1 MGNFGRTLRLALR
14 YWPTV
19 AASGACSL
27 VVAVLWSA
35 NISALFPLVEVIG
48 KSQSLAQWA
57 GDSIVELQGEI
68 AGISAEEADLRA
80 RAATASG
87 DEAAELERQQLRAS
101 LRRESAEAQLAR
113 FRFFK
118 PWIDDYLP
126 ADPFQTLAVIVAA
139 VLVGTIIKDS
149 FLTLSLYLVDRVSQ
163 LATFDLRKQFYRR
176 TLRMDLATFNDSGTS
191 DLLSRFTFDLEQI
204 GGGLQTLFGRAIREP
219 LKMIGCLTVAAYI
232 CWQLL
237 LVSLV
242 VAPLAGLLIGFLAKT
257 LRRAN
262 RKALEEMSSLYT
274 ILVESFSGIKVV
286 KAFTM
291 ERYERQRFHAT
302 SKQWYRKS
310 MRIALVDGLIN
321 PVTEIMGMATICLA
335 ILFGAY
341 LVMSHRTHLLGIK
354 MCDRPLSLSA
364 LMLFYGMLAGV
375 TDPGRRM
382 TEVFNKLQRA
392 AAAADRV
399 YQMLDREPTIFDP
412 PKARALPRHH
422 RDLVFDRVSFH
433 YQPGHAVLEG
443 IDLRIASGETVAIV
457 GPNGCGKSTLVN
469 LISRF
474 FDPVSGSVRLDGVDL
489 RQVRLRELRSQI
501 GLVTQETLLF
511 DDTVFNN
518 IRYGFPQATR
528 AQVIEA
534 ARQAHAHKFIEEK
547 LDAGYDTLVGQAGAR
562 LSGGQRQ
569 RIALARA
576 ILRNPAILIL
586 DEATSQIDLESEQLI
601 QKVLEQFT
609 RHRTTV
615 IVTHRL
621 STLAL
626 AQRVVVME
634 AGRISDVGTHE
645 QLLGAATCT
654 GGCTNCSSSKV
665 PEREKS
671 RSSFNLGA
679 AFAFAA
685 YRNGRWHPAVCD
697 SERPGAGTEKRTDN
711 GAGRQKR
718 VATTDGS
725 RINPSS

>member
-19 AASGACSL
+19 AASGLCSL

-35 NISALFPLVEVIG
+35 NISALLPLVEVVG
-48 KSQSLAQWA
+48 KNQSLSAWTA
-57 GDSIVELQGEI
+57 ESIAELQAEVGRF
-68 AGISAEEADLRA
+68 SAEESQYRA
-80 RAATASG
+80 RQATAGG
-87 DEAAELERQQLRAS
+87 DEAAQLERDRLRAA
-101 LRRESAEAQLAR
+101 LRRESAEMQLAR
-113 FRFFK
+113 FQHFK

-126 ADPFQTLAVIVAA
+126 ADPFETLAVIVAA

-149 FLTLSLYLVDRVSQ
+149 FLTISLYLVDRVSQ

-191 DLLSRFTFDLEQI
+191 DLLARFTYDLEQV

-219 LKMIGCLTVAAYI
+219 LKMIGCLVVAAYI

-274 ILVESFSGIKVV
+274 ILAESFSGIKVV

-291 ERYERQRFHAT
+291 ERYERKRFHLT
-302 SKQWYRKS
+302 SKQCYRKG

-321 PVTEIMGMATICLA
+321 PVTEIMGMSTICLA

-375 TDPGRRM
+375 SDPARRM

-399 YQMLDREPTIFDP
+399 YELLDREPTICDP
-412 PKARALPRHH
+412 PKPRALPRHH

-474 FDPVSGSVRLDGVDL
+474 FDPIGGSVRLDGVDL
-489 RQVRLRELRSQI
+489 REVRLRELRSQI

-518 IRYGFPQATR
+518 IRYGFPQAKR
-528 AQVIEA
+528 EQVIEA
-534 ARQAHAHKFIEEK
+534 ARQAHAHKFIEQR
-547 LDAGYDTLVGQAGAR
+547 LDAGYETLVGQAGAR

-576 ILRNPAILIL
+576 ILRDPAILIL

-609 RHRTTV
+609 RNRTTV

-626 AQRVVVME
+626 AHRVVVME

-645 QLLGAATCT
+645 QLL
-654 GGCTNCSSSKV
+654 V
-665 PEREKS
+665 
-671 RSSFNLGA
+671 RSDL
-679 AFAFAA
+679 
-685 YRNGRWHPAVCD
+685 YRRLHQIQFKQSA
-697 SERPGAGTEKRTDN
+697 
-711 GAGRQKR
+711 
-718 VATTDGS
+718 
-725 RINPSS
+725 